1 MTKGTHSL
9 TFLNWTGFRVFPAN
23 FPAMANDQ
31 GRVTSPWGQG
41 ILFFVVFLVIAVV
54 LQLALG
60 ATFSAGLVL
69 GQVIVAAI
77 AAILFVLLM
86 RWFKKRS

>member
-1 MTKGTHSL
+1 MTKGPRSHP
-9 TFLNWTGFRVFPAN
+9 FPAN
-23 FPAMANDQ
+23 FTRMANNQ
-31 GRVTSPWGQG
+31 GRVSSPWAQG
-41 ILFFVVFLVIAVV
+41 IVFFVVFLVIAVV

-60 ATFSAGLVL
+60 ATFSAGLVI
-69 GQVIVAAI
+69 GQAVVAAI

>member
-1 MTKGTHSL
+1 MTKGPHSHPF
-9 TFLNWTGFRVFPAN
+9 TAN
-23 FPAMANDQ
+23 FPAMANNQ

-60 ATFSAGLVL
+60 ATFSAGLVI
-69 GQVIVAAI
+69 GQAVVAVI
-77 AAILFVLLM
+77 AAVLFVLLM
-86 RWFKKRS
+86 RWLKKRS